1 MAYLIDT
8 NIFII
13 LLKQRDRG
21 SWQLSERL
29 AREQESEICCSVI
42 VEAELWHGAEKYE
55 VPDTRRAKFKAKPKV
70 GGVRWTR
77 SSGTS
82 G

>member
-8 NIFII
+8 NILII

-21 SWQLSERL
+21 SGQLIERP
-29 AREQESEICCSVI
+29 AREQESEIFCSVI

-55 VPDTRRAKFKAKPKV
+55 VPDTRRAKLTDRKSV
-70 GGVRWTR
+70 V
-77 SSGTS
+77 
-82 G
+82 

>member
-21 SWQLSERL
+21 SMQLSSRL
-29 AREQESEICCSVI
+29 AGEHESNIFCSVI
-42 VEAELWHGAEKYE
+42 VEAELWHGAENMKY
-55 VPDTRRAKFKAKPKV
+55 RNSA
-70 GGVRWTR
+70 GIN
-77 SSGTS
+77 
-82 G
+82 